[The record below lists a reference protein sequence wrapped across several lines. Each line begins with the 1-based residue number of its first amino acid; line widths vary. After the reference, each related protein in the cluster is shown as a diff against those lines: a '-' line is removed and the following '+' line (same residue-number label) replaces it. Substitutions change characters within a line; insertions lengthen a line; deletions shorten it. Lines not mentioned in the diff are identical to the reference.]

1 MSLPALSIKR
11 PVLAFMLNAVL
22 VLFGVVAYD
31 RLGVDRFPYVEF
43 PFITV
48 VTAMPGAN
56 PDIIDS
62 SITSVIETKINS
74 IPGINHIQ
82 SNSSPGLSVVAINFD
97 LTKDVDVAFNEVQ
110 AKINQVLN
118 ELPDDAETP
127 VVAKLET
134 NTQPIMWLA
143 LRGDRTLQQL
153 NQYAANVIKKRL
165 ETIDGVGEVQL
176 GGERE
181 RTIRVELD
189 PARMAALG
197 VTVQEVIAA
206 FQREHTQLPGGFLVG
221 SGREALIKLDL
232 EYHKPSDLERMV
244 VAVRDGTPV
253 HLRDIAAVVDALA
266 DYRSVARYNGEP
278 SVGLGIVKVANA
290 NTVAIIE
297 EVKRRLETEIRPQ
310 LPAGMSIEIASD
322 SSGFI
327 LEMVHALEEHLIL
340 GTLLAALVV
349 WLFLKSFRST
359 LIIAFAIPVSLFGAI
374 AVMYM
379 AGYTINVLTLLALLL
394 LIGVVVDDA
403 IVVLENIYRHRE
415 HLDPDPYS
423 AAINGTNQV
432 VFAVLAATLTLVAI
446 FAPVAFMG
454 GIIGRFFASFGVVV
468 AVGVLVSWLVS
479 MTLTPMLAS
488 RYLRI
493 SHQHGRV
500 YRWLEAGFQAMERGY
515 THVVRWALRYR
526 WTVVALA
533 LLAVLSSGYFFAA
546 IGKTFV
552 PEEDEGIFLIQAKT
566 PLGSSVEYTNQRMIQ
581 IEEVLRRY
589 PEIQSYFITTGGQK
603 ANTSVASVRLVPR
616 EQRRLSQSEIIERL
630 REELAEIPGVEAF
643 PASVPIVGGA
653 RGEPLQFAV
662 TGPEL
667 SEVAERAQQLNAR
680 LARHPGLGKID
691 LDLQLDLPQLELAVD
706 RDRAAQLGLSARDIA
721 IAVNVL
727 AGGYDVAKYN
737 DKPGDGER
745 YDIRLKAAPGT
756 FNSAADLSKIYLRN
770 AQGELVR
777 LDTVVDFQNTIGPAV
792 ISRYDLQYAA
802 NFYATPSMPLQE
814 AMEVVRRE
822 AAELLPIGYQV
833 KFMGEAEEFS
843 KTAGYMS
850 FAFILA
856 IVLVYM
862 VLASQFNSFLQPIII
877 MVAQPLAMIGGV
889 AALWLTGHTL
899 NIFSMIGLVLLVG
912 LVAKNSI
919 LLVDLANQ
927 LRAEGRS
934 INEALMEACPVRLRP
949 VLMTSLTVILALLP
963 AALGLG
969 AGADTNGPLSVAVI
983 GGMVTSTLLTLVV
996 VPSVYSLMEGGLE
1009 RTRRRLAR
1017 FRQTASHEVLSHGND

>member
-11 PVLAFMLNAVL
+11 PVLAFMLNALL
-22 VLFGVVAYD
+22 VLFGLVAYD

-48 VTAMPGAN
+48 VTTMPGAN

-97 LTKDVDVAFNEVQ
+97 LTKNVDVAFNEVQ

-134 NTQPIMWLA
+134 NAQPIMWLA
-143 LRGDRTLQQL
+143 LQGDRTLQQL

-181 RTIRVELD
+181 RTIRVEIE
-189 PARMAALG
+189 PERMAALG
-197 VTVQEVIAA
+197 VTVQELVAA
-206 FQREHTQLPGGFLVG
+206 FQREHVQLPGGFLVG
-221 SGREALIKLDL
+221 NGREALIKLDL

-244 VAVRDGTPV
+244 VAVRNGTPI
-253 HLRDIAAVVDALA
+253 HLKDVAQVVDALA
-266 DYRSVARYNGEP
+266 DYRTVARYNGQP
-278 SVGLGIVKVANA
+278 TVGLGIVKVANS

-297 EVKRRLETEIRPQ
+297 EVKRRLDTEIRPQ
-310 LPAGMSIEIASD
+310 LPAGMTITIASD

-327 LEMVHALEEHLIL
+327 LEMVHALQEHLIL

-359 LIIAFAIPVSLFGAI
+359 LIIATAIPVSLFGAI

-415 HLDPDPYS
+415 SIDPDPKS
-423 AAINGTNQV
+423 AAVNGTNQV

-488 RYLRI
+488 RYLHI
-493 SHQHGRV
+493 AHQHGRV
-500 YRWLEAGFQAMERGY
+500 YHWLENGFRAMERGY
-515 THVVRWALRYR
+515 TRCVAWALRYR

-533 LLAVLSSGYFFAA
+533 ALAVLSSGYFFAN

-566 PLGSSVEYTNQRMIQ
+566 PLGASVEYTNQRMIL
-581 IEEVLRRY
+581 IEEVLRRH
-589 PEIQSYFITTGGQK
+589 PEIESYFITTGGQK

-616 EQRRLSQSEIIERL
+616 DQRKLRQSEVIERL
-630 REELAEIPGVEAF
+630 RGELAEIPGIEAF

-662 TGPEL
+662 SGPEL
-667 SEVAERAQQLNAR
+667 NEVAERAQLLNER
-680 LARHPGLGKID
+680 LMRHGGLGKID
-691 LDLQLDLPQLELAVD
+691 LDLQLNLPQLELAVD

-721 IAVNVL
+721 IAVNIL
-727 AGGYDVAKYN
+727 AGGFDVAKYN

-745 YDIRLKAAPGT
+745 YDVRLKAAPGS

-770 AQGELVR
+770 SQGEQIR
-777 LDTVVDFQNTIGPAV
+777 LDTVVDFQNSIGPAV

-814 AMEVVRRE
+814 AMGVVRRE
-822 AAELLPIGYQV
+822 AAELLPLGYQV

-919 LLVDLANQ
+919 LLVDLTNQ
-927 LRAEGRS
+927 LREEGRS

-983 GGMVTSTLLTLVV
+983 GGMITSTLLTLVV

-1009 RTRRRLAR
+1009 RLRRRIHRA
-1017 FRQTASHEVLSHGND
+1017 QPSAPQEVLAHDND

>member
-1009 RTRRRLAR
+1009 RARRRLAR